1 MEQEMMAKPQHDLA
15 SQLRKA
21 REDADAYVD
30 ARAAAIAKQTPG
42 VPVGVVRQTICRG
55 NCPCT
60 YALNLL
66 DAEGK

>member
-1 MEQEMMAKPQHDLA
+1 MMAKPQDLA
-15 SQLRKA
+15 AQLRKA

-30 ARAAAIAKQTPG
+30 ARAAAIAKETPG
-42 VPVGVVRQTICRG
+42 VPASVIKQTICRG